1 MFYRI
6 EFLIAKN
13 VNNRFYFEFPGVT
26 LTAKLSSF
34 AIKKKLLRKKL
45 SNQDN
50 IMITRTVFKV
60 NV

>member
-13 VNNRFYFEFPGVT
+13 VINRFYFEFPGVT

-34 AIKKKLLRKKL
+34 AIKNTFKKKL